1 MTTNIYSLKEI
12 HAIGSEIIDATD
24 ERTDDGLFWI
34 SWALLIQSS
43 QAELK
48 RSGDTVDMHLS
59 SKIGINSFHGFRE
72 NNVCAIAQSRD
83 KNFAKNLAL
92 KIYFI

>member
-34 SWALLIQSS
+34 S
-43 QAELK
+43 
-48 RSGDTVDMHLS
+48 
-59 SKIGINSFHGFRE
+59 
-72 NNVCAIAQSRD
+72 
-83 KNFAKNLAL
+83 
-92 KIYFI
+92 